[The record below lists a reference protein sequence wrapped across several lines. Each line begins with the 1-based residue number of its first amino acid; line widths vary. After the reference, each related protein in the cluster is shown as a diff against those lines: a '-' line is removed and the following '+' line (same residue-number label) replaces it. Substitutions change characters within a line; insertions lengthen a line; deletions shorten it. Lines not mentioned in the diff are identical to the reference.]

1 MKKWNKYDTQFILR
15 SLGISSIAILIWVYF
30 YSGQIN
36 KDYLDI
42 SLSEKEAK
50 QKAQMYLSSRGW
62 DISGYTF
69 SCKYADVQTWDMNP
83 NLNYIHENIVSNN
96 NIGELNKISKLAGF
110 QRWNMRWYNPPSSEE
125 YKISYTKNGDL
136 AYFNHIIPFIGYCF

>member
-69 SCKYADVQTWDMNP
+69 SSKYADIQTWDMNP
-83 NLNYIHENIVSNN
+83 NLHYIHE
-96 NIGELNKISKLAGF
+96 KIIFSCTSI
-110 QRWNMRWYNPPSSEE
+110 NM
-125 YKISYTKNGDL
+125 
-136 AYFNHIIPFIGYCF
+136 